1 MKKVIILLL
10 VLLVMSCN
18 YLTDPAIMKYFKQNL
33 IDPGSLQVINWR
45 EKSPLFDSKINL
57 DFYRRTVKF
66 RSKNSFGGYVIGE
79 WRFSVIDREAY
90 LREEIE

>member
-33 IDPGSLQVINWR
+33 IDPGSLQIINWG
-45 EKSPLFDSKINL
+45 EKSPLFDSEINL
-57 DFYRRTVKF
+57 DFYRRIVKF

-79 WRFSVIDREAY
+79 WRFSVIGSEAH

>member
-18 YLTDPAIMKYFKQNL
+18 YLTDPAIMRYFNQDL
-33 IDPGSLQVINWR
+33 IDPGSLQIINWG
-45 EKSPLFDSKINL
+45 EKSSLFDSETISGVYK
-57 DFYRRTVKF
+57 RTVKF
-66 RSKNSFGGYVIGE
+66 RSKNSFGGYVIAE
-79 WRFSVIDREAY
+79 WRFSVIGSEAY

>member
-18 YLTDPAIMKYFKQNL
+18 YLTDPAIMRYFNQDL
-33 IDPGSLQVINWR
+33 IDPGSLQIINWG
-45 EKSPLFDSKINL
+45 EKSSLHGLEITP

-66 RSKNSFGGYVIGE
+66 RSKNSFGGYVIKE
-79 WRFSVIDREAY
+79 WKFSVIGSEAY